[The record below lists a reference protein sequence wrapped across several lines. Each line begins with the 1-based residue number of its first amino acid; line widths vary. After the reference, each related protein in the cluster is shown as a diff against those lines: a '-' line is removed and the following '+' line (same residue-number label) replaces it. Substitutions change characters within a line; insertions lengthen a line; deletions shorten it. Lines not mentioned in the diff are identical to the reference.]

1 MDFKTEEANHS
12 KERIVNQTKKETK
25 SKWELK
31 TEEKI
36 QTIQNLQL
44 ALK

>member
-12 KERIVNQTKKETK
+12 KERIVNQPKKGTK

-31 TEEKI
+31 TEKM
-36 QTIQNLQL
+36 QTIQNRRL